1 MNLVGAH
8 KKSVF
13 ILSPPQLFQL
23 GSGALGILAMT
34 ANEEEVHLVFPPAT
48 WDWKR
53 WPLSG
58 GGSSGPGMDE
68 TLSSRKRK
76 DK

>member
-1 MNLVGAH
+1 MF
-8 KKSVF
+8 F

-53 WPLSG
+53 WPLQWRRVERTRDG
-58 GGSSGPGMDE
+58 
-68 TLSSRKRK
+68 
-76 DK
+76 